1 MILQKDTGRSS
12 GAGNN
17 RGSTGLQLVTMMKD
31 LLLKDPG
38 FTEYNTIIIIMTS
51 SAINKMLV
59 KITGNR
65 NHIIVLDTL
74 IPES

>member
-1 MILQKDTGRSS
+1 MI
-12 GAGNN
+12 
-17 RGSTGLQLVTMMKD
+17 MMKD